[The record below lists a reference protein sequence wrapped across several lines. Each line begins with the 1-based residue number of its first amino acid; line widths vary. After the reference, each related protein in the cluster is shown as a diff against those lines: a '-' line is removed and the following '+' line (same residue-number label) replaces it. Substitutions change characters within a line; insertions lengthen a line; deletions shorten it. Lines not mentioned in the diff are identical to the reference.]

1 MSSEGGKVAKP
12 KTYKFKNV
20 YDRGASF
27 QVKLMH
33 DGHKINESFPYVV
46 DDVASKDE
54 AFSRA
59 VAFVQKSSAN
69 LVAGRP
75 ASHGDDYKGTLR
87 PYMERY
93 KKEVTPTK
101 KGETAEANRIDQLLD
116 TVGGGLANSA
126 RLLDMPLKNLNADHF
141 EAWRNEARDTRGY
154 ENSTLNS
161 FMSIWSAVLDW
172 VHDTDKSKRWLV
184 NGAKGHR
191 LPVRDARERTADDGD
206 VDAILAVAG
215 SGPTRLGVRL
225 LIETGARR
233 SEIAALTWNNVDLT
247 LDRKRK
253 RWPNI
258 TFPDSKNGTARTIP
272 LTLESI
278 SLLEAIPTGERYGFV
293 LKSPLNTREKPQAI
307 RADAISKAWI
317 RGRDRVEEKN
327 PGIQGL
333 RLHDLRHTALTRLAE
348 QVQDTILLSAISGHK
363 DPKMLKRYVNPKPAG
378 LATMFGFDKPPEKKR
393 AARKTAKA

>member
-1 MSSEGGKVAKP
+1 MAKP
-12 KTYKFKNV
+12 KTYTFKNV

-33 DGHKINESFPYVV
+33 DGHKLGESFPYVA

-75 ASHGDDYKGTLR
+75 ANHGEDYKGTLR
-87 PYMERY
+87 PYMKRY
-93 KKEVTPTK
+93 RNEVTAKK
-101 KGETAEANRIDQLLD
+101 KGTIAETNRIDQLLD
-116 TVGGGLANSA
+116 TEGGGLANSA
-126 RLLDMPLKNLNADHF
+126 RLLDIPLKNLNADHF
-141 EAWRNEARDTRGY
+141 QVWRDEAKATRGY
-154 ENSTLNS
+154 ENATLNS
-161 FMSIWSAVLDW
+161 YLSIWSSVLDW
-172 VHDTDKSKRWLV
+172 VHDTDASRRWLV

-206 VDAILAVAG
+206 VESILALTG
-215 SGPTRLGVRL
+215 SAPTRLGVRL

-233 SEIAALTWNNVDLT
+233 SEIAALPWEDVDLT

-258 TFPDSKNGTARTIP
+258 TFRDTKNGESRTIP
-272 LTLESI
+272 LTLESVA
-278 SLLEAIPTGERYGFV
+278 LLDAIPMTERYGYV
-293 LKSPLNTREKPQAI
+293 LKSPLNTRERPRAI

-378 LATMFGFDKPPEKKR
+378 LAAMFGFDKPPAKKR
-393 AARKTAKA
+393 AARKTKAAA